1 MKIQMI
7 RKIALAIVVIS
18 LTTSCVSKKIYQDLE
33 NKYADLKKE
42 HNALSDENGVL
53 KADKN
58 QLELDKNKLQ
68 TELDKTKAERDKLAS
83 DYAATK
89 KSLDNLKDSYAA
101 LEKDSNEAL
110 ESNINKNRQLLAE
123 LEAKQK
129 ALTAEQDRLNKLKKD
144 LETSSKRLAELEKMM
159 ADKDAAMK
167 KLKETLTKS
176 LKAFEGKGLTVTEKD
191 GKVYVSMENKLLFE
205 SGSWTVGAEGKK
217 AVDLVG
223 KVLGDNPEI
232 SVLIEGHTDNDKITG
247 TIGGGVENNWDLS
260 TKRATA
266 IVNILSANAKVKKEN
281 LTAAGRG
288 EYAPLMSNETA
299 EGKAKN
305 RRIEIILTPK
315 LDEISKMLNEL

>member
-1 MKIQMI
+1 MI
-7 RKIALAIVVIS
+7 RKFALACVVLS

-42 HNALSDENGVL
+42 HNALSDENGLL
-53 KADKN
+53 KIDKN
-58 QLELDKNKLQ
+58 QLELDKNNLK
-68 TELDKTKAERDKLAS
+68 TELDKTKAERDKLAA

-89 KSLDNLKDSYAA
+89 KNLDNLKASYAA
-101 LEKDSNEAL
+101 LEKDSNDAL
-110 ESNINKNRQLLAE
+110 EANINKNRQLLAE

-129 ALTAEQDRLNKLKKD
+129 ALAAEQDRLNKLKKD
-144 LETSSKRLAELEKMM
+144 LEASSTRLSELEKMM
-159 ADKDAAMK
+159 ADKDVAMK

-205 SGSWTVGAEGKK
+205 SGSWTVGSEGKK

-223 KVLGDNPEI
+223 KVLGDNPDI

>member
-1 MKIQMI
+1 MI
-7 RKIALAIVVIS
+7 RKIALACVVLS

-42 HNALSDENGVL
+42 HNALSDENTTL
-53 KADKN
+53 KTDKN
-58 QLELDKNKLQ
+58 QLELDKNSLQ
-68 TELDKTKAERDKLAS
+68 TELDKVKSERDKLAA

-89 KSLDNLKDSYAA
+89 KNLDNLKASYAA
-101 LEKDSNEAL
+101 LEKDSNDAL
-110 ESNINKNRQLLAE
+110 EANINKNRQLLAE

-144 LETSSKRLAELEKMM
+144 LEASSTRLAELEKMM
-159 ADKDAAMK
+159 ADKEAAMK
-167 KLKETLTKS
+167 KLKETLSKS

-205 SGSWTVGAEGKK
+205 SGSWTVGSEGKK

-266 IVNILSANAKVKKEN
+266 IVNILSANAKIKKEN

-288 EYAPLMSNETA
+288 EFAPLMSNETA

-305 RRIEIILTPK
+305 RRIEIILT
-315 LDEISKMLNEL
+315 

>member
-1 MKIQMI
+1 MI
-7 RKIALAIVVIS
+7 RKIALACVVLS

-42 HNALSDENGVL
+42 HNALSDENGLL
-53 KADKN
+53 KTDKN

-68 TELDKTKAERDKLAS
+68 AELDKTKAERDKLAA

-89 KSLDNLKDSYAA
+89 KSLDNLKASYAA
-101 LEKDSNEAL
+101 LEKDSNDAL
-110 ESNINKNRQLLAE
+110 EANINKNRQLLAE
-123 LEAKQK
+123 LEEKQK
-129 ALTAEQDRLNKLKKD
+129 ALAAEQDRLNKLKKD
-144 LETSSKRLAELEKMM
+144 LEASSTRLAELEKIM

-167 KLKETLTKS
+167 KLKETLSKS

-266 IVNILSANAKVKKEN
+266 IVNILTTNAKVKKEN

>member
-1 MKIQMI
+1 MI
-7 RKIALAIVVIS
+7 RKIALACVVLS

-42 HNALSDENGVL
+42 HNALSDENGLL
-53 KADKN
+53 KTDKN
-58 QLELDKNKLQ
+58 QLELDKNNLK
-68 TELDKTKAERDKLAS
+68 TELDKTKAERDKLAA

-89 KSLDNLKDSYAA
+89 KNLDNLKASYAA
-101 LEKDSNEAL
+101 LEKDSNDAL
-110 ESNINKNRQLLAE
+110 EANINKNRQLLAE

-129 ALTAEQDRLNKLKKD
+129 ALAAEQDRLNKLKKD
-144 LETSSKRLAELEKMM
+144 LEASSTRLAELEKMM
-159 ADKDAAMK
+159 ADKEAAMK
-167 KLKETLTKS
+167 KLKETLSKS
-176 LKAFEGKGLTVTEKD
+176 LKAFEGKGLTVTERD

-205 SGSWTVGAEGKK
+205 SGSWTVGSEGKK

-223 KVLGDNPEI
+223 KVLGDNPDI

>member
-1 MKIQMI
+1 MI
-7 RKIALAIVVIS
+7 RKIALACVVLS

-42 HNALSDENGVL
+42 HNALSDENGAL
-53 KADKN
+53 KASKN
-58 QLELDKNKLQ
+58 QLELDKTNLQ
-68 TELDKTKAERDKLAS
+68 TELDKTKTERDKLAA

-89 KSLDNLKDSYAA
+89 KSLDNLKASYAA

-110 ESNINKNRQLLAE
+110 EANISKNRQLLAE

-144 LETSSKRLAELEKMM
+144 LEASSKRLAELEKMM

-266 IVNILSANAKVKKEN
+266 IVNILSANTKVKKEN

-288 EYAPLMSNETA
+288 EYAPLMSNESA

>member
-1 MKIQMI
+1 MI
-7 RKIALAIVVIS
+7 RKIALACVVLS

-42 HNALSDENGVL
+42 HNALSDENTTL
-53 KADKN
+53 KTDKN
-58 QLELDKNKLQ
+58 QLEADKNKLQ
-68 TELDKTKAERDKLAS
+68 SELDKTKAERDRLAA

-89 KSLDNLKDSYAA
+89 KSLDNLKASYAA
-101 LEKDSNEAL
+101 LEKDSNDAL
-110 ESNINKNRQLLAE
+110 EANINKNRQLLAE

-129 ALTAEQDRLNKLKKD
+129 ALAAEQDRLNKLKKD
-144 LETSSKRLAELEKMM
+144 LEASSARLAELEKMM

-167 KLKETLTKS
+167 KLKETLSKS

-205 SGSWTVGAEGKK
+205 SGSWTVGSEGKK

-223 KVLGDNPEI
+223 KVLGDNPDI

-315 LDEISKMLNEL
+315 LDEISKMLNDL

>member
-1 MKIQMI
+1 MI
-7 RKIALAIVVIS
+7 RKIALACVVLS

-42 HNALSDENGVL
+42 HNALSDENTTL
-53 KADKN
+53 KTDKN
-58 QLELDKNKLQ
+58 QLEADKNKLQ
-68 TELDKTKAERDKLAS
+68 SELDKTKAERDKLAA

-89 KSLDNLKDSYAA
+89 KSLDNLKASYAA
-101 LEKDSNEAL
+101 LEKDSNDAL
-110 ESNINKNRQLLAE
+110 EANINKNRQLLAE

-129 ALTAEQDRLNKLKKD
+129 ALAAEQDRLNKLKKD
-144 LETSSKRLAELEKMM
+144 LEASSARLAELEKIM

-176 LKAFEGKGLTVTEKD
+176 LKAFEGKGLTVTERD

-205 SGSWTVGAEGKK
+205 SGSWTVGSEGKK

-223 KVLGDNPEI
+223 KVLGDNPDI

-288 EYAPLMSNETA
+288 EFAPLMSNDTA

>member
-1 MKIQMI
+1 MI
-7 RKIALAIVVIS
+7 RNIALAFVVFS

-42 HNALSDENGVL
+42 HNALSDENGAL
-53 KADKN
+53 KASKN
-58 QLELDKNKLQ
+58 QLELDKTNLQ
-68 TELDKTKAERDKLAS
+68 TELDKTKTERDKLAA

-89 KSLDNLKDSYAA
+89 KSLDNLKASYAA

-110 ESNINKNRQLLAE
+110 EANITKNRQLLAE

-144 LETSSKRLAELEKMM
+144 LEASSKRLAELEKMM

-266 IVNILSANAKVKKEN
+266 IVNILSANTKVKKEN

-288 EYAPLMSNETA
+288 EYAPLMSNESA

>member
-1 MKIQMI
+1 MI
-7 RKIALAIVVIS
+7 RKIALACVVLS

-42 HNALSDENGVL
+42 HNALSDENTAL
-53 KADKN
+53 KIDKN
-58 QLELDKNKLQ
+58 QLEADKNILQ
-68 TELDKTKAERDKLAS
+68 TELDKVKAERDKLAS

-89 KSLDNLKDSYAA
+89 KNLDNLKASYAA

-110 ESNINKNRQLLAE
+110 ESNIKKNRELLAQ
-123 LEAKQK
+123 LEAKEK
-129 ALTAEQDRLNKLKKD
+129 ALAAEQDRLNKLKKD
-144 LETSSKRLAELEKMM
+144 LEASSKRLAELEKMI

-167 KLKETLTKS
+167 KLKETLSKS
-176 LKAFEGKGLTVTEKD
+176 LKAFEGKGLTVTERD

-223 KVLGDNPEI
+223 KVLGDNPDI

-266 IVNILSANAKVKKEN
+266 IVNILTANAKVKKEN

>member
-1 MKIQMI
+1 MI
-7 RKIALAIVVIS
+7 RKIALACVVLS

-33 NKYADLKKE
+33 NKYAELKKE
-42 HNALSDENGVL
+42 YNALSDENTIL
-53 KADKN
+53 KTDKN
-58 QLELDKNKLQ
+58 QLEADKNKLQ
-68 TELDKTKAERDKLAS
+68 TELDKVKAERDKLAA

-89 KSLDNLKDSYAA
+89 KNLDNLKASYAA
-101 LEKDSNEAL
+101 LEKDSNDAL
-110 ESNINKNRQLLAE
+110 DANIKKNRELLAQ
-123 LEAKQK
+123 LEAKEK
-129 ALTAEQDRLNKLKKD
+129 ALAAEQERLNKLKKD
-144 LETSSKRLAELEKMM
+144 LEASSGRLAELEKMI

-167 KLKETLTKS
+167 KLKETLSKS
-176 LKAFEGKGLTVTEKD
+176 LKAFEGKGLTVTERD

-205 SGSWTVGAEGKK
+205 SGSWTVGTEGKK
-217 AVDLVG
+217 VVDLVG
-223 KVLGDNPEI
+223 KVLADNPEI

>member
-1 MKIQMI
+1 MI
-7 RKIALAIVVIS
+7 RKIALACVVLS

-42 HNALSDENGVL
+42 HNALSDENGLL
-53 KADKN
+53 KTDKN
-58 QLELDKNKLQ
+58 QLELDKNQLQ
-68 TELDKTKAERDKLAS
+68 TELDKTKAERDKLAA

-89 KSLDNLKDSYAA
+89 KSLDNLKASYAA
-101 LEKDSNEAL
+101 LEKDSNDAL
-110 ESNINKNRQLLAE
+110 EANINKNRQLLAE

-129 ALTAEQDRLNKLKKD
+129 ALAAEQDRLNKLKKD
-144 LETSSKRLAELEKMM
+144 LEASSTRLAELEKMM
-159 ADKDAAMK
+159 ADKEAVMK
-167 KLKETLTKS
+167 KLKETLSKS
-176 LKAFEGKGLTVTEKD
+176 LKAFEGKGLTVTERD

-205 SGSWTVGAEGKK
+205 SGSWTVGSEGKK

-223 KVLGDNPEI
+223 KVLGDNPDI

>member
-1 MKIQMI
+1 MI
-7 RKIALAIVVIS
+7 RKIALAVVLLS

-144 LETSSKRLAELEKMM
+144 LETSSKRLAELEKMI

-247 TIGGGVENNWDLS
+247 SIGGGVENNWDLS

-288 EYAPLMSNETA
+288 EYAPLLSNETA

>member
-1 MKIQMI
+1 MI
-7 RKIALAIVVIS
+7 RKIALACVVLS
-18 LTTSCVSKKIYQDLE
+18 VTTSCVSKKIYQDLE
-33 NKYADLKKE
+33 NKYAELKKE
-42 HNALSDENGVL
+42 YNALSDENTIL
-53 KADKN
+53 KTDKN
-58 QLELDKNKLQ
+58 QLEADKNKLQ
-68 TELDKTKAERDKLAS
+68 TELDKVKAERDKLAS

-89 KSLDNLKDSYAA
+89 KNLDNLKASYAA
-101 LEKDSNEAL
+101 LEKDSNDAL
-110 ESNINKNRQLLAE
+110 DANIKKNRELLAQ
-123 LEAKQK
+123 LEAKEK
-129 ALTAEQDRLNKLKKD
+129 ALAAEQERLNKLKKD
-144 LETSSKRLAELEKMM
+144 LEASSGRLAELEKMI
-159 ADKDAAMK
+159 ADKDATMK
-167 KLKETLTKS
+167 KLKETLSKS
-176 LKAFEGKGLTVTEKD
+176 LKAFEGKGLTVTERD

-205 SGSWTVGAEGKK
+205 SGSWTVGTEGKK
-217 AVDLVG
+217 VVDLVG
-223 KVLGDNPEI
+223 KVLADNPEI

>member
-1 MKIQMI
+1 MI
-7 RKIALAIVVIS
+7 RKIALACVVLS

-42 HNALSDENGVL
+42 HNALSDENTTL
-53 KADKN
+53 KTDKN
-58 QLELDKNKLQ
+58 QLEADKNKLQ
-68 TELDKTKAERDKLAS
+68 SELDKTKAERDKLAA

-89 KSLDNLKDSYAA
+89 KSLDNLKASYAA
-101 LEKDSNEAL
+101 LEKDSNDAL
-110 ESNINKNRQLLAE
+110 EANINKNRQLLAE

-129 ALTAEQDRLNKLKKD
+129 ALAAEQDRLNKLKKD
-144 LETSSKRLAELEKMM
+144 LEASSARLAELEKMM

-167 KLKETLTKS
+167 KLKETLSKS
-176 LKAFEGKGLTVTEKD
+176 LKAFEGKGLTVTERD

-205 SGSWTVGAEGKK
+205 SGSWTVGSEGKK

-223 KVLGDNPEI
+223 KVLGDNPDI

-315 LDEISKMLNEL
+315 LDEISKMLNDL